1 MSFWTS
7 VLWAHLGPLWNR
19 LGLEPCDKW
28 LLGDPPPPEL
38 VTSATEMEAALQNHR
53 ADGLYW
59 VTEVKLLL
67 SGSWYLG
74 LTVPSLKWPALSLK
88 S

>member
-1 MSFWTS
+1 M
-7 VLWAHLGPLWNR
+7 
-19 LGLEPCDKW
+19 
-28 LLGDPPPPEL
+28 
-38 VTSATEMEAALQNHR
+38 TSATEMEAALQNHR
-53 ADGLYW
+53 ADGLHW